1 MNELNEQGE
10 ERREAAEVVAE
21 APTQVII
28 VPESFSVPVIFRWL
42 LITLLFLLAAGI
54 AVSLVMSLGY
64 LLFFLVLSVLLAYF
78 IAPLV
83 NLIRRPFARRG
94 MESLMPR
101 TVAIGLAYIVVFSTL
116 GIGISYLAPRVVEQ
130 GKEFGASLPAYA
142 ATIRQNLNDLN
153 RRFDRLRVPEEI
165 QIRINDQITLASQR
179 ISEGFGNFVFNLVSY
194 LPWVIIVPVLSFF
207 FLKDAN
213 LIRLTIL
220 RMFPAG
226 GWRMRA
232 EAVVTDINNTL
243 FAYTRAQ
250 LISCLLIG
258 TVCTLA
264 FYLIGLKYALLLG
277 ILAGVFEFV
286 PFLGPLSIAIIAT
299 STAAFGE
306 DPRKA
311 IYVALFLGILR
322 VFHDYVSYP
331 KIVREG
337 IQMHPLLIILSI
349 LAGEQVAGI
358 PGVFIAIPLVAVV
371 TVIYRHVLDHHGK
384 SRLLEDLGSN
394 EPDRLEEA
402 G

>member
-1 MNELNEQGE
+1 MSDKEKDLQMVEP
-10 ERREAAEVVAE
+10 REPQPPIQVV
-21 APTQVII
+21 I
-28 VPESFSVPVIFRWL
+28 VPESFSFPVIFRWL
-42 LITLLFLLAAGI
+42 IITLMFLLAAGI
-54 AVSLVMSLGY
+54 VVSVVISLGSF
-64 LLFFLVLSVLLAYF
+64 LFFLVIAVLLAYF

-83 NLIRRPFARRG
+83 NLIRRPFSRRG
-94 MESLMPR
+94 MDSLMPR
-101 TVAIGLAYIVVFSTL
+101 TLAIGLAYIIVFSAL
-116 GIGISYLAPRVVEQ
+116 GVSISYLAPRVVAQ

-165 QIRINDQITLASQR
+165 QTRINDQIMLVSQR
-179 ISEGFGNFVFNLVSY
+179 ITEGFGNFVFNLVTY
-194 LPWVIIVPVLSFF
+194 LPWLIIVPVLSFF

-213 LIRLTIL
+213 LIRLAIL

-226 GWRMRA
+226 RWRLRA
-232 EAVVTDINNTL
+232 EGVVTDINNTL

-250 LISCLLIG
+250 LISCLFIG
-258 TVCTLA
+258 TICTLG
-264 FYLIGLKYALLLG
+264 FYVIGLKYALLLG

-306 DPRKA
+306 DPWRA
-311 IYVALFLGILR
+311 VYVVLFLGILR
-322 VFHDYVSYP
+322 IFHDYVSYP

-358 PGVFIAIPLVAVV
+358 PGVFIAIPLVAVL
-371 TVIYRHVLDHHGK
+371 TVIYRHVLDHQGK
-384 SRLLEDLGSN
+384 SRPLEHLADAVGVK
-394 EPDRLEEA
+394 PEEQA
-402 G
+402 

>member
-1 MNELNEQGE
+1 MVEP
-10 ERREAAEVVAE
+10 REPQPPIQVV
-21 APTQVII
+21 I
-28 VPESFSVPVIFRWL
+28 VPESFSFPVIFRWL
-42 LITLLFLLAAGI
+42 IITLMFLLAAGI
-54 AVSLVMSLGY
+54 VVSVVISLGSF
-64 LLFFLVLSVLLAYF
+64 LFFLVIAVLLAYF

-83 NLIRRPFARRG
+83 NLIRRPFSRRG
-94 MESLMPR
+94 MDSLMPR
-101 TVAIGLAYIVVFSTL
+101 TLAIGLAYIIVFSAL
-116 GIGISYLAPRVVEQ
+116 GVSISYLAPRVVAQ

-165 QIRINDQITLASQR
+165 QTRINDQIMLVSQR
-179 ISEGFGNFVFNLVSY
+179 ITEGFGNFVFNLVTY
-194 LPWVIIVPVLSFF
+194 LPWLIIVPVLSFF

-213 LIRLTIL
+213 LIRLAIL

-226 GWRMRA
+226 RWRLRA
-232 EAVVTDINNTL
+232 EGVVTDINNTL

-250 LISCLLIG
+250 LISCLFIG
-258 TVCTLA
+258 TICTLG
-264 FYLIGLKYALLLG
+264 FYVIGLKYALLLG

-306 DPRKA
+306 DPWRA
-311 IYVALFLGILR
+311 VYVVLFLGILR
-322 VFHDYVSYP
+322 IFHDYVSYP

-358 PGVFIAIPLVAVV
+358 PGVFIAIPLVAVL
-371 TVIYRHVLDHHGK
+371 TVIYRHVLDHQGK
-384 SRLLEDLGSN
+384 SRPLEHLADAVGVK
-394 EPDRLEEA
+394 PEEQA
-402 G
+402 

>member
-1 MNELNEQGE
+1 
-10 ERREAAEVVAE
+10 VA
-21 APTQVII
+21 I
-28 VPESFSVPVIFRWL
+28 VPESFSIPVIFRWL
-42 LITLLFLLAAGI
+42 LITLMFLLAAGI
-54 AVSLVMSLGY
+54 VVSIVMSLGSF
-64 LLFFLVLSVLLAYF
+64 LFFLVIAVLLAYF

-101 TVAIGLAYIVVFSTL
+101 TLAIGLAYIIVFSAL
-116 GIGISYLAPRVVEQ
+116 GLGISYLAPRVVEQ

-165 QIRINDQITLASQR
+165 QNRINDQITLVSQR
-179 ISEGFGNFVFNLVSY
+179 ITEGFGNFVFSMVTY
-194 LPWVIIVPVLSFF
+194 LPWLIIVPVLSFF
-207 FLKDAN
+207 FLKDAQ
-213 LIRLTIL
+213 LIRLAIL
-220 RMFPAG
+220 RMFPTG
-226 GWRMRA
+226 RWRMRA
-232 EAVVTDINNTL
+232 EGVLADINNTL

-258 TVCTLA
+258 TVCTLG
-264 FYLIGLKYALLLG
+264 FYALGLKYALLLG
-277 ILAGVFEFV
+277 ILAGIFEFV

-306 DPRKA
+306 DPWKA
-311 IYVALFLGILR
+311 VYVVLFLGVLR

-337 IQMHPLLIILSI
+337 IHMHPLLIILSI

-358 PGVFIAIPLVAVV
+358 PGVFIAIPLVAVL

-384 SRLLEDLGSN
+384 SRLLDNLATPEAL
-394 EPDRLEEA
+394 PTEEQA
-402 G
+402 